1 MRNLEIKYSKQALKF
16 LKKQDTITQKRIL
29 NAISVLPK
37 GDVKALQGKDGYR
50 LRIGDYRVIFNNI
63 DNIIFIRMI
72 GNRGQIYMTAVKER
86 IIGAVSIM
94 SDKDANI
101 FWHIIQKHFKLP
113 DTFADIEKV
122 EPDETDLIMLKE
134 IENNPDCHEFISQ
147 EELMKELNM

>member
-1 MRNLEIKYSKQALKF
+1 
-16 LKKQDTITQKRIL
+16 
-29 NAISVLPK
+29 
-37 GDVKALQGKDGYR
+37 
-50 LRIGDYRVIFNNI
+50 
-63 DNIIFIRMI
+63 
-72 GNRGQIYMTAVKER
+72 MTAVKER

-147 EELMKELNM
+147 EELMKELICKYCSLKSANFSTFQGVIIFQ

>member
-1 MRNLEIKYSKQALKF
+1 
-16 LKKQDTITQKRIL
+16 
-29 NAISVLPK
+29 
-37 GDVKALQGKDGYR
+37 
-50 LRIGDYRVIFNNI
+50 
-63 DNIIFIRMI
+63 
-72 GNRGQIYMTAVKER
+72 MTAVKER

-94 SDKDANI
+94 SDKDADI
-101 FWHIIQKHFKLP
+101 FWHIIQKHFTLP

>member
-63 DNIIFIRMI
+63 VKINFITRI
-72 GNRGQIYMTAVKER
+72 GNRGQI
-86 IIGAVSIM
+86 
-94 SDKDANI
+94 
-101 FWHIIQKHFKLP
+101 HIIIK
-113 DTFADIEKV
+113 
-122 EPDETDLIMLKE
+122 
-134 IENNPDCHEFISQ
+134 
-147 EELMKELNM
+147 

>member
-1 MRNLEIKYSKQALKF
+1 MLDKIKDFVVKNYKAIIFTICLVLFMALAEDVFMK
-16 LKKQDTITQKRIL
+16 DIM
-29 NAISVLPK
+29 K
-37 GDVKALQGKDGYR
+37 GDIIGYD
-50 LRIGDYRVIFNNI
+50 LVSKYLISDF
-63 DNIIFIRMI
+63 
-72 GNRGQIYMTAVKER
+72 MTAVKER

>member
-1 MRNLEIKYSKQALKF
+1 
-16 LKKQDTITQKRIL
+16 
-29 NAISVLPK
+29 
-37 GDVKALQGKDGYR
+37 
-50 LRIGDYRVIFNNI
+50 
-63 DNIIFIRMI
+63 
-72 GNRGQIYMTAVKER
+72 MTAVKER

-134 IENNPDCHEFISQ
+134 IENNLDCHEFISQ

>member
-37 GDVKALQGKDGYR
+37 GD
-50 LRIGDYRVIFNNI
+50 
-63 DNIIFIRMI
+63 
-72 GNRGQIYMTAVKER
+72 VKER

>member
-1 MRNLEIKYSKQALKF
+1 
-16 LKKQDTITQKRIL
+16 
-29 NAISVLPK
+29 
-37 GDVKALQGKDGYR
+37 
-50 LRIGDYRVIFNNI
+50 
-63 DNIIFIRMI
+63 
-72 GNRGQIYMTAVKER
+72 MTAVKER

-113 DTFADIEKV
+113 DTFAD
-122 EPDETDLIMLKE
+122 LIMLKE